1 MFVTVDFY
9 VFILYLASLL
19 NFHIISKI
27 FSMFFFFL
35 IFLMH
40 NDVIQ

>member
-27 FSMFFFFL
+27 FSMFFFL

>member
-9 VFILYLASLL
+9 VFILYLVSLL
-19 NFHIISKI
+19 NFHIISKF
-27 FSMFFFFL
+27 FSMGFSL

-40 NDVIQ
+40 DDVIQ